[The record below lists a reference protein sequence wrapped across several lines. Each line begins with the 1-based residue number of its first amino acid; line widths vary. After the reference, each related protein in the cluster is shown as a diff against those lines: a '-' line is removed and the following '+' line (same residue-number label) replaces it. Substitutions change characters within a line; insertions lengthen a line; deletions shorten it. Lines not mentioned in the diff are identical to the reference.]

1 MECARVLRDLGIA
14 GTDRTRHISRPR
26 RALRELPG
34 RAQNSACVL
43 VPDARAMPRGFHDVT
58 LVDMTSGYNRCDR
71 SDSLDGRDAQLA
83 MTVAHISVDGDD
95 TTTDRPG
102 VNEAGVQ
109 EPVSRSSS
117 REMHILWTKHYA

>member
-1 MECARVLRDLGIA
+1 MTLESPGVIELDTSVVPNVLYENAELTRV
-14 GTDRTRHISRPR
+14 
-26 RALRELPG
+26 LPG

-43 VPDARAMPRGFHDVT
+43 VPDARATPRGFHDVT
-58 LVDMTSGYNRCDR
+58 LVDMTSGYDRCDR

-95 TTTDRPG
+95 TMTDRP